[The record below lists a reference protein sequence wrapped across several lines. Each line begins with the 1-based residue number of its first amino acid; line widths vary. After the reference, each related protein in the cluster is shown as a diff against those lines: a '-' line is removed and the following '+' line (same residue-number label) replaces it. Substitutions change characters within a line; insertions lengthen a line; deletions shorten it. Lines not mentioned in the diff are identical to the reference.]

1 MMKSTLEDV
10 RHSGNRS
17 GRLAAVVAGLS
28 LLLAPSVFATFLNLG
43 SVADYA
49 VAGVGGSVSVQSE
62 FEIYQSATVI
72 NGNVAQGPYTT
83 LTHGI
88 DATVNGR
95 WDYDLTDSNP
105 AASGFT
111 GTVTGGFHQIN
122 LAGMAA
128 DARAASTTAAAFA
141 PTQTFASLDQFDG
154 VGAIIGGPGLNVIR
168 VTGDSTIKNSLTLQ
182 GTATSQFLFQFTSP
196 TTTGHDILSLSG
208 ATMNIGTI
216 NPDNIV
222 WNFNGLGG
230 DLNINA
236 MAAGQKVYGNFL
248 APERNI
254 LSDHGIVEG
263 RLIGGGS
270 GQELSIHSGSEITQP
285 PTGPPPVI
293 PEPTTML
300 FGVALVGFMGASRR
314 RSR

>member
-1 MMKSTLEDV
+1 MTILENL
-10 RHSGNRS
+10 RHSTRRS
-17 GRLAAVVAGLS
+17 AGIAVAVGGFS

-49 VAGVGGSVSVQSE
+49 VAGVGGSVNIQSE
-62 FEIYQSATVI
+62 FEIYQSATVV
-72 NGNVAQGPYTT
+72 NGNVAEGPFTT
-83 LTHGI
+83 LSHGI

-95 WDYDLTDSNP
+95 WDYDTTDANP

-128 DARAASTTAAAFA
+128 DARAAAAAGAAFA

-154 VGAIIGGPGLNVIR
+154 VGAIVGGPGLNVIR
-168 VTGDSTIKNSLTLQ
+168 ITGDSAIKNSLTLQ

-196 TTTGHDILSLSG
+196 TTAGHDILSLSG
-208 ATMNIGTI
+208 ATMNIGSI

-248 APERNI
+248 APDRNI
-254 LSDHGIVEG
+254 LSDHGIVQG

-270 GQELSIHSGSEITQP
+270 GSELSIHSGSEITQP
-285 PTGPPPVI
+285 PSGPPPPV

-300 FGVALVGFMGASRR
+300 FGVALVGLMGTSRR
-314 RSR
+314 RLP